1 MISPQTGLKRR
12 SVASFRTSSL
22 HLRPPLWLRRTMAA
36 AKDQG
41 QPSPTPT
48 TTRPTFELERFTWGA
63 PDRLELCGTFAGLR
77 DIPVDAPVLVVS
89 GPETGHRLPVVPG
102 TLSGP
107 PEDGRLWCAEFAWQ
121 EPPVAFDVASLEFGA
136 AIVVELPEPDTKNRR
151 FRKQALD
158 VRIAEAEAGTARD
171 EASARPEGELGP
183 GGGTERLRL
192 EAELLVAQEEIREL
206 RAVEEQT
213 RAELARTREDL
224 ENVRARHVADA
235 ERFRGGLAKVQE
247 SAEAA
252 LAAEHAAAEQLDSA
266 LRQAHEA
273 IEAKDAALGELRKEL
288 EASLAARTQA
298 ESEAR
303 TQAEALRE
311 RIVCLECARGA
322 AGEAVTDVER
332 LLRRLTTVRDALGD
346 GR

>member
-1 MISPQTGLKRR
+1 
-12 SVASFRTSSL
+12 
-22 HLRPPLWLRRTMAA
+22 MAA
-36 AKDQG
+36 PEDRG
-41 QPSPTPT
+41 QPSGTST
-48 TTRPTFELERFTWGA
+48 TTRAKFQLERFAWGA

-77 DIPVDAPVLVVS
+77 DTPVDPPVLVVS
-89 GPETGHRLPVVPG
+89 GPEAMHRLPVVPD

-121 EPPVAFDVASLEFGA
+121 EPPVAFDIASLEFGA
-136 AIVVELPEPDTKNRR
+136 AIVVELPEPDTKNGR

-158 VRIAEAEAGTARD
+158 VRIAPTEAGAAQD
-171 EASARPEGELGP
+171 GAGARPTDDLGS
-183 GGGTERLRL
+183 GGGSERLRL

-213 RAELARTREDL
+213 RAALARTREDL
-224 ENVRARHVADA
+224 ESIRARHTADA

-247 SAEAA
+247 AAEAA
-252 LAAEHAAAEQLDSA
+252 VAAERSTAEQLDSA

-303 TQAEALRE
+303 TQAAALRD
-311 RIVCLECARGA
+311 RIEGLESARGA
-322 AGEAVTDVER
+322 AGDAMSDAER
-332 LLRRLTTVRDALGD
+332 LLSRLTTVRDALGD